1 MKVHI
6 KKSARKELM
15 NLPDRI
21 LLKAFETILDLRDN
35 SWPRGYD
42 KVEGKDNQLRV
53 WINQDY
59 RILYEVNTKINR
71 LDIVAVRHKD
81 ENTYK

>member
-21 LLKAFETILDLRDN
+21 LLKAFEMILDLRDHP
-35 SWPRGYD
+35 WPRGYG

-53 WINQDY
+53 WINRDY
-59 RILYEVNTKINR
+59 RILYEVNPKIKR
-71 LDIVAVRHKD
+71 IDIVAVRHKD
-81 ENTYK
+81 ETTYK

>member
-1 MKVHI
+1 MRIHI

-21 LLKAFETILDLRDN
+21 LLKAFETILNLGDN
-35 SWPRGYD
+35 PRPPGYE
-42 KVEGKDNQLRV
+42 KVEGKENQLRV
-53 WINQDY
+53 WINRDY
-59 RILYEVNTKINR
+59 RVLYEINVKIRR

-81 ENTYK
+81 EQTYK